1 MFQEMASP
9 SNTKVSRR
17 TNDGDGYKLM
27 KILFDSIS
35 TPMLFMDETCQVL
48 AVNSSLTRKLGW
60 SKGELLGRNIR
71 QLIHKQ
77 FHQDFF
83 QLQSSL
89 SRDEQ
94 SWQQDLEV
102 VDADHQNCEARFRVQ
117 RVQLNGQHVYSISI
131 QAKSDGTGRVRES
144 FGAVDKDLLK
154 LTPTEMEVCQYI
166 QDGLTSKEIAD
177 KLYSSFETIQTHR
190 KNIRKKMGLK
200 GCKTPLCTYL
210 RVEKQLPGS
219 AAYSHA

>member
-9 SNTKVSRR
+9 RDTKVSRR
-17 TNDGDGYKLM
+17 RNDGDGYKLM

-35 TPMLFMDETCQVL
+35 TPMLFMDETSQVL
-48 AVNSSLTRKLGW
+48 DVNSSLTRQLGW
-60 SKGELLGRNIR
+60 SKSELLGRNIR

-83 QLQSSL
+83 QLQNSL

-102 VDADHQNCEARFRVQ
+102 MDADQQTCEARFRVQ

-131 QAKSDGTGRVRES
+131 QAKSDGAGRVRES
-144 FGAVDKDLLK
+144 FGDVDKDLLK

-210 RVEKQLPGS
+210 RVQKQLPGS
-219 AAYSHA
+219 AYYSHA